1 MVVRRPYVFI
11 FNSDR
16 DVIERGL
23 INLATAQV
31 GFSEESQALLKVSLC
46 MHMGYVTLSYACI
59 VTSCCFRWQVRNT
72 FSVITKHRGFLLQ
85 TLDDKE
91 FYDWLYA
98 INPLLAGQLRC
109 VTSLP
114 SIDLMTSFS

>member
-31 GFSEESQALLKVSLC
+31 GFSEESQALLKVC
-46 MHMGYVTLSYACI
+46 VYVCARGPFHIIVCI
-59 VTSCCFRWQVRNT
+59 VTSCCFRLQVRNT

-114 SIDLMTSFS
+114 SFDLMTSFS